1 MEDIKGGQVMPDHLI
16 LRDHRT
22 ENLTWVQSHFRDSK
36 DPKDSAW
43 FCNKSSWI
51 FIGSK
56 LLI

>member
-51 FIGSK
+51 FIG
-56 LLI
+56 